1 RVSGW
6 TAHVMEQ
13 RSNNRIIR
21 PSADYIGPAPRK
33 LVPLAQR

>member
-1 RVSGW
+1 
-6 TAHVMEQ
+6 MEQ

-33 LVPLAQR
+33 FVPVGQR